1 MADLNTDPL
10 ESQTRANLSYVLII
24 GAMIFIGYIL
34 YRWGDQKEILTLIIG
49 LIGGSLIAAPLGV
62 YFGASL
68 AKKQGTAITGDNTV
82 VNNAPTEE
90 VK

>member
-10 ESQTRANLSYVLII
+10 ESRTRANLSYVLII

-49 LIGGSLIAAPLGV
+49 LRWFIDCGAIGCLFWCQPR
-62 YFGASL
+62 
-68 AKKQGTAITGDNTV
+68 
-82 VNNAPTEE
+82 
-90 VK
+90 